1 MKKIMANKKSRPTDL
16 TIKNKIKNLFP
27 ASKKVRQR
35 IKEGMKKSKRGGK
48 R

>member
-1 MKKIMANKKSRPTDL
+1 MANKKSRPTDL

-27 ASKKVRQR
+27 AGKKVRQG
-35 IKEGMKKSKRGGK
+35 IKEGMKKSKRRGK